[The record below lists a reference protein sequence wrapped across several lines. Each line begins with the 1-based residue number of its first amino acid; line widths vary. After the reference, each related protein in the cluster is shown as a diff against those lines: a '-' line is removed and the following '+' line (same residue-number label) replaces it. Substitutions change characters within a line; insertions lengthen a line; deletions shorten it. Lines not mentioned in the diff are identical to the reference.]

1 VDPTRAGDVFAA
13 TFLVEYCRSGESRRR
28 QRVAGCAA
36 SFCVEAQGTAGISPL
51 AQVEEKLGNSKRR
64 A

>member
-1 VDPTRAGDVFAA
+1 MDPTRAGDVFAA
-13 TFLVEYCRSGESRRR
+13 AFLVEYCRSGDPLASARF
-28 QRVAGCAA
+28 AGCAA
-36 SFCVEAQGTAGISPL
+36 SFCVEAQGTAGIPPL